1 MADELEG
8 DGKSEIS
15 LQKDRRS
22 YNGLN
27 VAAGVIYEECNSDLR
42 WPQCIETYNAM
53 MKDATIAPTLNLLD
67 MYMSKVEWSVVAP
80 EGYEGELS
88 EKVDFLYQ
96 VMEDMEHS
104 WRELILNA
112 SSINRYGF
120 APVEK
125 VYRRRNKSKGSKFND
140 GRWGIKSLPLISQS
154 SVKSWE
160 WNNSGR
166 DLTGLWQQVNIPSKD
181 YKSSEIDEIF
191 IPRKKFILFRTN
203 PYKDNPVGQS
213 PLNSVYVA
221 WRFKGELEKNEATSI
236 ANDVRG
242 LKVIKVPP
250 RYLDKDAS
258 ADDKATAE
266 YFKDILRGLHNG
278 EQSGVLLPLIYDDN
292 GKPMFDFEVI
302 SVMGQVA
309 HQVSDVI
316 KRYQSEIVTGL
327 LNPLLLLGQ
336 DGSGSF
342 ALSQSLGSITDTV
355 VESRLKEVRD
365 QLNHDLVKQLFLLN
379 GWDTTVMPRFEFTR
393 VQSSSVDELGKY
405 IQRVA
410 AAGMLKS
417 DAKTA
422 NWVAEQVGMPVPF
435 GNLDVSVDEVRE
447 QMTKFTSN
455 AGEGMVEAAGQ
466 GTGKSLSMDD
476 NSVSNLEN

>member
-1 MADELEG
+1 M
-8 DGKSEIS
+8 
-15 LQKDRRS
+15 
-22 YNGLN
+22 
-27 VAAGVIYEECNSDLR
+27 
-42 WPQCIETYNAM
+42 
-53 MKDATIAPTLNLLD
+53 
-67 MYMSKVEWSVVAP
+67 
-80 EGYEGELS
+80 
-88 EKVDFLYQ
+88 
-96 VMEDMEHS
+96 
-104 WRELILNA
+104 
-112 SSINRYGF
+112 
-120 APVEK
+120 
-125 VYRRRNKSKGSKFND
+125 
-140 GRWGIKSLPLISQS
+140 
-154 SVKSWE
+154 
-160 WNNSGR
+160 
-166 DLTGLWQQVNIPSKD
+166 
-181 YKSSEIDEIF
+181 
-191 IPRKKFILFRTN
+191 
-203 PYKDNPVGQS
+203 
-213 PLNSVYVA
+213 
-221 WRFKGELEKNEATSI
+221 
-236 ANDVRG
+236 
-242 LKVIKVPP
+242 
-250 RYLDKDAS
+250 
-258 ADDKATAE
+258 
-266 YFKDILRGLHNG
+266 
-278 EQSGVLLPLIYDDN
+278 
-292 GKPMFDFEVI
+292 
-302 SVMGQVA
+302 
-309 HQVSDVI
+309 
-316 KRYQSEIVTGL
+316 TGL

-435 GNLDVSVDEVRE
+435 GNLDVSVEEVRE